1 MLSMPMFIFTSS
13 ISALLGHTRCG
24 LSISLLLLAILNT
37 LFWVYANFFHKKTG
51 KIWECSKSA
60 IIVWYENGRWLLL
73 GAQSINSERA
83 SLINFSPNTRSP
95 ANFSILHYPQLLIT
109 WLEKFAFGYWALII
123 SRWDEVKNSFFGGYI
138 AQIKLFAAAS
148 SSVWEMAVI
157 ITQELWFYFLVFH
170 SISCLLPKH
179 PHLVCVLTMI

>member
-1 MLSMPMFIFTSS
+1 MVYRSRCCYLPYWTHFSEFMPISFTRKQDKYEN
-13 ISALLGHTRCG
+13 AR
-24 LSISLLLLAILNT
+24 SLPFL
-37 LFWVYANFFHKKTG
+37 YH
-51 KIWECSKSA
+51 
-60 IIVWYENGRWLLL
+60 WYENGHWLLL

-109 WLEKFAFGYWALII
+109 WLEKFAFGHWALII
-123 SRWDEVKNSFFGGYI
+123 SRWDEVKNSFFWGYI

-157 ITQELWFYFLVFH
+157 NSQELWFYFLVFH